1 MLAIPNMHNWHNGLP
16 EVAQAALS
24 DKSFNCNYR
33 QGENIYSYGDASNL
47 GYRILSGKVK
57 IGNRNQDGREVIH
70 ASLMEGDCF
79 GDIGLITGYP
89 RINYAVAITPVT
101 LQAIRRDDFMRILDL
116 HPEVSRQLNVF
127 FCHRALHMFTVLE
140 GMQLLSLYERL
151 ANTIIRLTLSVGEFI
166 TEGDSAY
173 YTLGDLSQEMLGQ
186 MVGATRQSVGR
197 ELKKLESEGYIEIR
211 YGRLLVRDL
220 EAMKTR
226 FVQLISHTPTFAT
239 YQGNQ
244 NQVA

>member
-1 MLAIPNMHNWHNGLP
+1 MLAIPHMHNWYQGLS
-16 EVAQAALS
+16 EVAKAAVD
-24 DKSFNCNYR
+24 DKSFTCSYR
-33 QGENIYSYGDASNL
+33 QGENIYSYGDAANL
-47 GYRILSGKVK
+47 GYRVLSGKVK

-70 ASLMEGDCF
+70 ATLMEGDCF

-89 RINYAVAITPVT
+89 RFNYAIAATPVT
-101 LQAIRRDDFMRILDL
+101 LNAIRRDDFMRIMDL

-127 FCHRALHMFTVLE
+127 FCHRAQHMFTILE

-151 ANTIIRLTLSVGEFI
+151 ANTIIRLTLSLGELK
-166 TEGDSAY
+166 TEGDKPCYS
-173 YTLGDLSQEMLGQ
+173 LGDLSQEMLGQ

-220 EAMKTR
+220 EAMKAR
-226 FVQLISHTPTFAT
+226 FVHLISHTPTFAT
-239 YQGNQ
+239 YKSNQGE
-244 NQVA
+244 VA